1 MNKREINIY
10 LSKLISNPK
19 YSIKMYENPNKF
31 MDKYHMTLESREV
44 LIDFFKKNGGRFVN
58 SSILQKIKKMD
69 GLKGALPNVYIP
81 FIFQV
86 AALLAAFTY
95 PSHIVIYAPGDA
107 FTCRR
112 AAN

>member
-1 MNKREINIY
+1 MARCADGHNRVNCLLVSDQKEVI
-10 LSKLISNPK
+10 LAIS
-19 YSIKMYENPNKF
+19 
-31 MDKYHMTLESREV
+31 
-44 LIDFFKKNGGRFVN
+44 
-58 SSILQKIKKMD
+58 
-69 GLKGALPNVYIP
+69 

-95 PSHIVIYAPGDA
+95 LSHIVIYAPGDV